1 MQNIDGTQEEPLI
14 VLTAGY
20 GEFTSDFKA
29 AVFLFG
35 NILEASSKTEKRVF
49 PTQSAQLA
57 LAGRTNC
64 FSHSCADLGF
74 SLASLQL

>member
-1 MQNIDGTQEEPLI
+1 M
-14 VLTAGY
+14 LTAGY

-35 NILEASSKTEKRVF
+35 RKASSKTEKRVF
-49 PTQSAQLA
+49 PTQSVQLA